1 MTVPYVFGTLPNGNT
16 IPLNYLDQNF
26 AYIEQQIAA
35 QPSGPTGPTGAT
47 GLTGPTGATG
57 ATGAT
62 GPTSLV
68 PGPLGPTGA
77 TGPTGAASS
86 VAGPTGATGPTGAQ
100 GAGINYKGTVATT
113 VSLPPTGNTTG
124 DAYIVTAT
132 NNIWV
137 WNGGAWTDAGPVSNV
152 IGPTGATGAA
162 GAAGATGPTGPT
174 GAQGNTGVA
183 GNTGPTGP
191 TGSAGSVGSTGYV
204 QFASSGL
211 FNGDS
216 NFFWDNTNKRL
227 GLGTTSPSVRL
238 EVVAGSTANALFTNA
253 TGSGTGLV
261 AQSAGGDAIQATA
274 ANGYAGSFIGKLKS
288 TGVYGNTIADRAVT
302 VNSSGEF
309 GSINSVIE
317 IDTIAALRSTT
328 VTAGQEVYVAGY
340 YAAGDGGGGFFRGFA
355 IPSIDDGGS
364 VITTGYGASAASGWY
379 RELMFPINVLYWGA
393 YRNGTNASTTR
404 QSIQNALNYAGT
416 IGGGFVYVPSGTYQI
431 DATLTMSS
439 NDVTLAGDNLR
450 ASVIRTSSSS
460 ITMLSI
466 TVPDTCVVKDLTF
479 QRTSTGTNYGI
490 SITNAGNV
498 TIQFV
503 SSDNSGSGFYTNN
516 SGVQFLNCRAY
527 RDAGSGNFY
536 GYYVD
541 SQNGLPNPSCYI
553 VDSNT
558 NVQPGFSGTSY
569 GVYAYGSQVKDLF
582 IRNWE
587 FATGTH
593 GIWVESTASSN
604 NFDINISN
612 CVLDTFYGTGI
623 YLKNVT
629 AVSITGTW
637 LNPGFTGSTQYN
649 IRADDSRNIL
659 INGNTI
665 VGGPNYA
672 YQIGVQLNTTLSST
686 ITGNTFTNNIVS
698 IGANSTSGVSTIT
711 GNSIYNLSSQAAYSQ
726 IQIAGYRFSIS
737 SNACDGSR
745 TYAIELFAG
754 SNYNMVIGNTTNTGT
769 IQNSGSNNQVVNN
782 I

>member
-26 AYIEQQIAA
+26 AYVEQQIANQQA
-35 QPSGPTGPTGAT
+35 GPTGPTGAT

-86 VAGPTGATGPTGAQ
+86 IAGPTGSTGPTGPA
-100 GAGINYKGTVATT
+100 GAGINYKGTVPTT

-132 NNIWV
+132 DHIWV
-137 WNGGAWTDAGPVSNV
+137 WDGGAWTDAGPVSNV
-152 IGPTGATGAA
+152 IGPTGATGSA

-183 GNTGPTGP
+183 GNPGPTGP
-191 TGSAGSVGSTGYV
+191 TGSATASGSTGFV
-204 QFASSGL
+204 QFANSTA
-211 FNGDS
+211 FAGDS

-227 GLGTTSPSVRL
+227 GLGTTTPSLRL
-238 EVVAGSTANALFTNA
+238 EVVAGSTANALFANA
-253 TGSGTGLV
+253 TGSGTGVV

-274 ANGYAGSFIGKLKS
+274 ANGYAGNFIGKLKS

-364 VITTGYGASAASGWY
+364 VITTAYGASAASGWY
-379 RELMFPINVLYWGA
+379 RELQFPINVLFWGA

-404 QSIQNALNYAGT
+404 LSIQNAINYAGSA
-416 IGGGFVYVPSGTYQI
+416 GGGLVYVPYGTYQI
-431 DATLTMSS
+431 DSTLTISS
-439 NDVTLAGDNLR
+439 NAITLAGDNLR

-466 TVPDTCVVKDLTF
+466 TGIDTAVVKDLTF

-490 SITNAGNV
+490 SITNSANV

-503 SSDNSGSGFYTNN
+503 GSDNSGTGFYSNN
-516 SGVQFLNCRAY
+516 SGPAFYNCRAY
-527 RDAGSGNFY
+527 RDTGSGTFY
-536 GYYVD
+536 GWFFD
-541 SQNGLPNPSCYI
+541 SQNGLPNPSAKVI
-553 VDSNT
+553 SSST

-569 GVYAYGSQVKDLF
+569 GIYAYGSQVKDLF
-582 IRNWE
+582 IRDWE

-593 GIWVESTASSN
+593 GIWVESTGSSD

-612 CVLDTFYGTGI
+612 CVLDTFYGYGI
-623 YLKNVT
+623 YLKNLASASVT
-629 AVSITGTW
+629 DCW
-637 LNPGFTGSTQYN
+637 LNPGFTGSTKYS
-649 IRADDSRNIL
+649 IYAEASRNIL
-659 INGNTI
+659 VNGNT
-665 VGGPNYA
+665 VFGGPNYA
-672 YQIGVQLNTTLSST
+672 YQIGVQFNNVLSSA
-686 ITGNTFTNNIVS
+686 ITGNTLANNIVS
-698 IGANSTSGVSTIT
+698 IGANSTSGVNTVT
-711 GNSIYNLSSQAAYSQ
+711 GNSIYNLSGQAAYSQ

-737 SNACDGSR
+737 SNACDGNR

-769 IQNSGSNNQVVNN
+769 IQNSGSNNQVVSN